1 MSNSQRAPT
10 KTTLQSKCMRRLWY
24 AVPYCVALVGLCVA
38 GIVHSAG
45 ASDNL
50 NIEQAGQA
58 TQQEAIPLELGKPIE
73 RELAGGQ
80 SHAYQI
86 TLAAGQY
93 LNVVVEQRGID
104 VVLRL
109 LGPDGKQITEV
120 DNETGNQGQETVTQV
135 AEVPGNYRLE
145 VNQKQKVAIAGR
157 YEIRVEELR
166 AATEKD
172 RALQEARNLYAE
184 VIRLFR
190 AGKYDEARPLA
201 ERVLELRE
209 KALGPDHHDVA
220 ASLNW
225 LANLYSNKGDYA
237 KAEPLYVRALQIR
250 EKALGPEHPDV
261 ANSLSNLAVLFW
273 RRGDYARAEPL
284 HVRALQIKEKAF
296 GPEHPDVAVS
306 LN

>member
-80 SHAYQI
+80 SHAYRI

-104 VVLRL
+104 VVVTL
-109 LGPDGKQITEV
+109 LGPDCKKLIEV
-120 DNETGNQGQETVTQV
+120 DSPNGDQGPEPLKWIVE
-135 AEVPGNYRLE
+135 AAGIYRLE
-145 VNQKQKVAIAGR
+145 VRSLEREAKPGR
-157 YEIRVEELR
+157 YEAKFVELR
-166 AATEKD
+166 AVTDKD
-172 RALQEARNLYAE
+172 RDLAEADKLCNESNSLREKGLYNQA
-184 VIRLFR
+184 I
-190 AGKYDEARPLA
+190 PLA
-201 ERVLELRE
+201 ER
-209 KALGPDHHDVA
+209 A
-220 ASLNW
+220 
-225 LANLYSNKGDYA
+225 
-237 KAEPLYVRALQIR
+237 
-250 EKALGPEHPDV
+250 
-261 ANSLSNLAVLFW
+261 
-273 RRGDYARAEPL
+273 
-284 HVRALQIKEKAF
+284 
-296 GPEHPDVAVS
+296 
-306 LN
+306 